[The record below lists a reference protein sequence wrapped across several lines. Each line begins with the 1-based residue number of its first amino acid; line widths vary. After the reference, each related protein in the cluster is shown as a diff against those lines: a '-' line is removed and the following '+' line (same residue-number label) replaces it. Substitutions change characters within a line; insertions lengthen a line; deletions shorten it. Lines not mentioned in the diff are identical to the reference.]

1 MLKYITN
8 RLKDEGDIYKSLI
21 PMLSEIETPMLLL
34 LGQHDPVTCEKQ
46 IEAFNKNG
54 KNRMVYVFENS
65 GHTPHYE
72 KANVFTDVV
81 VDYINTKVNE

>member
-1 MLKYITN
+1 
-8 RLKDEGDIYKSLI
+8 
-21 PMLSEIETPMLLL
+21 MLLL

-46 IEAFNKNG
+46 NKNG